1 MSFADAHADYLR
13 QWEQAL
19 ATGDTSGV
27 ERFMAP
33 GYHGWFCPSAV
44 ESSGYDRADAVD
56 GMRRSVERLAGCG
69 LRIAARSTS
78 RRGEDEAVT
87 TYEKRIL
94 RDGELV
100 SSALVVESW
109 RRDPGHGWLVH
120 RELTEHGAAHTR
132 PADLSP

>member
-1 MSFADAHADYLR
+1 MSFDDAHADYLR
-13 QWEQAL
+13 QWELAL

-27 ERFMAP
+27 EGFMAP

-44 ESSGYDRADAVD
+44 ESFGYDRADAVD
-56 GMRRSVERLAGCG
+56 GMRQSVDRLAGCG
-69 LRIAARSTS
+69 LEIAARSTS
-78 RRGEDEAVT
+78 RRGDSEAVA

-100 SSALVVESW
+100 AAALVVEAW
-109 RRDPGHGWLVH
+109 RHDPEQGWLVH
-120 RELTEHGAAHTR
+120 RELTEHGAAHTS